1 MGMKLLK
8 PERDMKN
15 TTGSNLFV
23 VTVTC
28 LLILLVGGGS
38 YLLGR
43 KSGYHEAM
51 RGEAIGNLAIND
63 LLVSLV
69 DRGDTN
75 QLKSKLRF
83 LTWMRVTTYDRFVG
97 NQPVTNVHFAQVLTR
112 ARTIASEA
120 RPQALSIDSILK
132 TVNGTTNAN

>member
-1 MGMKLLK
+1 
-8 PERDMKN
+8 MKN